1 MQERESGGEGRKGK
15 RGMEAA
21 RRRRRRNTQHGDG
34 GGGGGQEQNQNM
46 YEKRDGEHR
55 ENMRERE
62 REREAERIHTMHV
75 KREDA
80 PAHGGGAA
88 NEAPADAGG
97 GERGNGGAILSSG
110 VHIAR
115 VKRETTN
122 GEDYTTYRNA
132 QGQTAPAATVRR
144 LGSLST
150 STTAPPASAAT
161 GGGFTTRR
169 FTPRIVKRKAEG
181 GGAGGGGGDGSGGE
195 GRGRGSGAGI
205 SSSDPAKRY
214 DLTGDGDARHRS
226 KQHASAATGNDNLTN
241 IDDAEIAELIRGGE
255 ADAQGTNRRRGRKG
269 IKQDR
274 NAAAGEAGRTDMP
287 AVVPAKLED
296 GAAQPSSGVAAQSKG
311 KASARTTK
319 ASRRKGSART
329 TADEDILT
337 DKLEGV
343 TLVRNTNYVETKE
356 KEIDDDIEDE
366 EEEDTDDEADLDRTR
381 NADFLPLWLPFTSR
395 DAMANAA
402 GHEEPTSSSTRY
414 PGSVEELIDSS
425 SGKTFFTIQM
435 PERLPVRM
443 RDRVAGGGGCGGG
456 SSDGGD
462 GEMMSDQD
470 TSRVKHAAAFQSL
483 RDIPLE
489 TTIGKLLVYD
499 DHSVQMVMGDVHFDL
514 KPGSETN
521 LAQELLHVETTQA
534 LRVGDPTK
542 RVVMVPDIAALLSST

>member
-1 MQERESGGEGRKGK
+1 MQERESKGGAVKEGRG

-34 GGGGGQEQNQNM
+34 GGGGQEQHQNM

-88 NEAPADAGG
+88 NAAAADAGG

-115 VKRETTN
+115 VKRETPN

-150 STTAPPASAAT
+150 STTAPPASAAAS

-181 GGAGGGGGDGSGGE
+181 GGGDGASGGA
-195 GRGRGSGAGI
+195 GRGRGSSAGI
-205 SSSDPAKRY
+205 SSSDPAKRD

-366 EEEDTDDEADLDRTR
+366 EEDTDDEADLDRTR

-456 SSDGGD
+456 GSSDGGD
-462 GEMMSDQD
+462 DEMMSDQD